1 MAIVYGLKVNL
12 SVAIVGM
19 RNQTAEKSGAL
30 NITHSDCPDHV
41 RDTTT
46 VKVSFH
52 KGILQKKKSLR
63 KACTRHVYKTVV
75 FSNENSLNHKYATT
89 WVSKISRVTLC
100 ETK

>member
-1 MAIVYGLKVNL
+1 MKIRYVFAILGFILMAIVYGLKVNL

-19 RNQTAEKSGAL
+19 RNQTAEISGSV

-52 KGILQKKKSLR
+52 KGILPKKKKFEKDMYPTCLQNR
-63 KACTRHVYKTVV
+63 C
-75 FSNENSLNHKYATT
+75 
-89 WVSKISRVTLC
+89 IQ
-100 ETK
+100 